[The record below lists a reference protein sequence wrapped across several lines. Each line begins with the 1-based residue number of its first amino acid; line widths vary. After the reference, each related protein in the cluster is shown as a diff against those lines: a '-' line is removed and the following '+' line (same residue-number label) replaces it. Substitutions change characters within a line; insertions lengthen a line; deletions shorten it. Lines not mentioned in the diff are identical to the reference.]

1 MYTDSTDKADILNN
15 HFSSVFTEEDLDS
28 LLTIHGSHTPDIST
42 SDINPIGV
50 QKLLEDLDIHK
61 ASGPD
66 NTPSRLLKETASLMA
81 PLLTLIFQ
89 ASIQQGTVPDE
100 WKKANVVPIDK
111 KGSRSDPGNYRP
123 VSLTSICCKTLE
135 HIIYSFI
142 FTHLNK
148 YNILCDNQHGFRSKR
163 SCETQLLG
171 AVNDFAKALNSGE
184 QIDALFLDF
193 SKAFDKVPHE
203 RLCHKLSHYGI
214 NGHLLDWIKSFLTDR
229 TQSVVID
236 GENSCPSTVLSGV
249 PQGTVLA
256 PLLFLIFI
264 NDITQDL
271 QCTVRLYADDILIYN
286 IIHFPN
292 DSEHLQQD
300 LCTLQA
306 WARRW
311 QMEFNPAKC
320 VHLTISNKHHII
332 EHNYYLFDHLIQKV
346 SKAKYLGITFDEHL
360 TWKNHIHNICH
371 KANSALA
378 FMRRNVNHCP
388 ISVRSHCYKS
398 LVRPILEYASP
409 IWAPHLQSDICAIEK
424 IQSSATRY
432 TMNNYSWRSSVTN
445 MLTSLN
451 WPSLE
456 S

>member
-1 MYTDSTDKADILNN
+1 M
-15 HFSSVFTEEDLDS
+15 
-28 LLTIHGSHTPDIST
+28 
-42 SDINPIGV
+42 
-50 QKLLEDLDIHK
+50 
-61 ASGPD
+61 
-66 NTPSRLLKETASLMA
+66 
-81 PLLTLIFQ
+81 
-89 ASIQQGTVPDE
+89 
-100 WKKANVVPIDK
+100 
-111 KGSRSDPGNYRP
+111 
-123 VSLTSICCKTLE
+123 
-135 HIIYSFI
+135 
-142 FTHLNK
+142 HLNK
-148 YNILCDNQHGFRSKR
+148 YSILCDNQHGFRSKR

-171 AVNDFAKALNSGE
+171 AVNDFTKALNSGE

-236 GENSCPSTVLSGV
+236 GESSCPSTVLSGV

-286 IIHFPN
+286 IIHLPN

-311 QMEFNPAKC
+311 QMEFNPTKC

-360 TWKNHIHNICH
+360 TWKNHIHNIRH

-378 FMRRNVNHCP
+378 FLRRNINHCP

-398 LVRPILEYASP
+398 FVRPILEYASP

-424 IQSSATRY
+424 IQRSAARY

-456 S
+456 SRRTFCKLVMFYKIINCQMEVPSISLTSMSSVIRGHSQRFRIPQARINSYLFSFYHPLLNYGTLCQKMWSISHL

>member
-1 MYTDSTDKADILNN
+1 M
-15 HFSSVFTEEDLDS
+15 
-28 LLTIHGSHTPDIST
+28 
-42 SDINPIGV
+42 
-50 QKLLEDLDIHK
+50 
-61 ASGPD
+61 
-66 NTPSRLLKETASLMA
+66 
-81 PLLTLIFQ
+81 
-89 ASIQQGTVPDE
+89 
-100 WKKANVVPIDK
+100 
-111 KGSRSDPGNYRP
+111 
-123 VSLTSICCKTLE
+123 
-135 HIIYSFI
+135 
-142 FTHLNK
+142 
-148 YNILCDNQHGFRSKR
+148 
-163 SCETQLLG
+163 
-171 AVNDFAKALNSGE
+171 NDFAKALNSRE

-229 TQSVVID
+229 TQSVVTH
-236 GENSCPSTVLSGV
+236 GESSCPSTVLSGV

-286 IIHFPN
+286 IIHSPN

-311 QMEFNPAKC
+311 QMEFTPAKC

-360 TWKNHIHNICH
+360 TWKNHIHNICQN
-371 KANSALA
+371 ANSALV
-378 FMRRNVNHCP
+378 FLRKNINHCP

-398 LVRPILEYASP
+398 FVRPILEYASP
-409 IWAPHLQSDICAIEK
+409 IWAPHLQS
-424 IQSSATRY
+424 
-432 TMNNYSWRSSVTN
+432 
-445 MLTSLN
+445 
-451 WPSLE
+451 
-456 S
+456 